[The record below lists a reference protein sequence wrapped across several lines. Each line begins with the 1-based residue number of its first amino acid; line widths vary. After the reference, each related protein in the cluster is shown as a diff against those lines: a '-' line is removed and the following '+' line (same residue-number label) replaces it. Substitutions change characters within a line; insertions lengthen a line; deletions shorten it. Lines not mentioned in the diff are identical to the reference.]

1 MTSLIKVLDKNI
13 PLTLQQQLNVTA
25 FLQLHLS
32 KAAES
37 TNLATRFN
45 LQPTS
50 LSNIQPSVSH
60 LSYLPIASSTGLT
73 KTDLTHKKQLLQ
85 TSKSQTILSCIETAD
100 STIQSDAYKNKL
112 HYFWPRWEAHIHP
125 LMFIKNRSTLSDD
138 VLERF
143 FATTN
148 KKELQFYFISFAKIY
163 ELVRVKKFDA
173 AFFLL
178 KGLEQKGIK
187 NGRFLS
193 DMALYVNVSKCLNEL
208 DFSDSRK
215 DQRLKMNLE
224 KKVEEAKDFFVYYK
238 NVGDIP
244 PLVCRTVLAFLVS
257 VQEYEFVKGLSSQEA
272 VNAQNGSNNH
282 QNKKQRVE
290 NKNGNFTLVEVGTCF
305 NSP

>member
-1 MTSLIKVLDKNI
+1 
-13 PLTLQQQLNVTA
+13 
-25 FLQLHLS
+25 
-32 KAAES
+32 
-37 TNLATRFN
+37 
-45 LQPTS
+45 
-50 LSNIQPSVSH
+50 
-60 LSYLPIASSTGLT
+60 
-73 KTDLTHKKQLLQ
+73 
-85 TSKSQTILSCIETAD
+85 
-100 STIQSDAYKNKL
+100 
-112 HYFWPRWEAHIHP
+112 
-125 LMFIKNRSTLSDD
+125 MFIKNRNTLSDD

-305 NSP
+305 NSH